1 MISDKSFG
9 VTPHGRWGIQDDSQ
23 ILIWKTEWM
32 MMSLTKMRKQEEEQA
47 GCLRCGHQEDDQK
60 LEEVVPISTYKL

>member
-1 MISDKSFG
+1 
-9 VTPHGRWGIQDDSQ
+9 
-23 ILIWKTEWM
+23 